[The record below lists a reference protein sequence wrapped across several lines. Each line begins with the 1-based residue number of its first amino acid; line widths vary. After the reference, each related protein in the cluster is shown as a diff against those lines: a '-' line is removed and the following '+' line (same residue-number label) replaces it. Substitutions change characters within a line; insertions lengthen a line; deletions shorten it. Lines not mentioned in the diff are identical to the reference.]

1 MGYDN
6 NISNNGIS
14 RDEFL
19 SSIKTKDT
27 EYQKKAIQIFDNY
40 SQKNIKDNILDETEQ
55 DMAKRAF
62 QELGLNLSKNEKPQ
76 AKGEDITS
84 RFFQYVTQNNQYK
97 RQGFS
102 QSIYTFFE
110 LGADREE
117 GVQYPNFI
125 QGYGLLNA
133 RKIFEIFR

>member
-1 MGYDN
+1 MEQYWY
-6 NISNNGIS
+6 SSCSGICIWC
-14 RDEFL
+14 
-19 SSIKTKDT
+19 SS
-27 EYQKKAIQIFDNY
+27 AI
-40 SQKNIKDNILDETEQ
+40 
-55 DMAKRAF
+55 
-62 QELGLNLSKNEKPQ
+62 
-76 AKGEDITS
+76 
-84 RFFQYVTQNNQYK
+84 FQYVTQNNQYK

-133 RKIFEIFR
+133 RKILKYLDRYKTYDENKNNSIIREKEMPILNSEIKSYNIIYTGRKEA

>member
-14 RDEFL
+14 REEFL

-27 EYQKKAIQIFDNY
+27 EYQKRAIQIFDDY
-40 SQKNIKDNILDETEQ
+40 SQKSIKDNILDETEQ
-55 DMAKRAF
+55 DMAKKAF

-84 RFFQYVTQNNQYK
+84 RFFQYVTQDK
-97 RQGFS
+97 DFTGKWGHED
-102 QSIYTFFE
+102 TD
-110 LGADREE
+110 DRTDR
-117 GVQYPNFI
+117 G
-125 QGYGLLNA
+125 GTG
-133 RKIFEIFR
+133 